1 MSVGIQSTENAVAAY
16 TTDGPDQCIVF
27 MGITTLGSP
36 NKRNYQIKLR
46 PGVTGDLIAQ
56 IQQGAPSEKAY
67 TAPFVRTGTHYE
79 LIMPDTVYSGQNFWF
94 TIVVVEA
101 GGDTKQD
108 YNGTTS
114 FTSTDPKAQLGG
126 GGMDTYNYTWV
137 PATDKGVHIF
147 VNVIFDKLGLQTI
160 VASDTMDGSIVG
172 VGTIMVVGV
181 DVKLFKEQRLTIA
194 ASGDIVKFRICWSNY
209 SSASAF
215 SFIVTDAVPMGT
227 TYVPDN
233 VTAMDCGSTDG
244 VVMTVSYST
253 SAVALPPNGS
263 FTTVPSGALP
273 SGVRW
278 LRWSMPMAGVQ
289 TTGCACFRVAVD

>member
-1 MSVGIQSTENAVAAY
+1 
-16 TTDGPDQCIVF
+16 
-27 MGITTLGSP
+27 
-36 NKRNYQIKLR
+36 
-46 PGVTGDLIAQ
+46 
-56 IQQGAPSEKAY
+56 
-67 TAPFVRTGTHYE
+67 
-79 LIMPDTVYSGQNFWF
+79 
-94 TIVVVEA
+94 
-101 GGDTKQD
+101 
-108 YNGTTS
+108 
-114 FTSTDPKAQLGG
+114 
-126 GGMDTYNYTWV
+126 
-137 PATDKGVHIF
+137 
-147 VNVIFDKLGLQTI
+147 
-160 VASDTMDGSIVG
+160 
-172 VGTIMVVGV
+172 VVGV

-263 FTTVPSGALP
+263 FTTVPSGSLP

-278 LRWSMPMAGVQ
+278 LRWSVPMAGVQ
-289 TTGCACFRVAVD
+289 TTGCACFRVLVN